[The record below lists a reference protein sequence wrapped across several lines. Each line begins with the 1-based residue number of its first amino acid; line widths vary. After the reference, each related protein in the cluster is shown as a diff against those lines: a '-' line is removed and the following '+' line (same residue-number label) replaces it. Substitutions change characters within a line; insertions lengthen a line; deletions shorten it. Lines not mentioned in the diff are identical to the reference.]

1 MYQVFVFRHDYW
13 LFVDATADLTTAQA
27 LAARSG
33 GVVI

>member
-13 LFVDATADLTTAQA
+13 LYVDATASLAAAQA
-27 LAARSG
+27 LAARIG